1 VDTSQ
6 RRTKRSEIRLSWL
19 TELTDCAVE
28 VDEELPTDVC
38 IRARVLVR
46 CCVCVFPA
54 AAVPAIEES
63 LLSQLRG
70 WESGAIALAEG
81 AQAAA
86 RGNPAPAGA
95 YTESLR
101 LLDCCIEACP
111 SYASAHNNRAQV
123 LQLERGPDFTARAM
137 AACDAAILHANAA
150 GERTVLAQAYTQRG
164 LLHRTLDHAEEAL
177 ADLERGAKLGN
188 AFAKTEAVR
197 LNPYAALCNQY
208 LQAALDKHWSGLGA
222 PAAVAPA
229 EGGACSASSAG
240 AACDA
245 APKQ

>member
-1 VDTSQ
+1 M
-6 RRTKRSEIRLSWL
+6 
-19 TELTDCAVE
+19 
-28 VDEELPTDVC
+28 
-38 IRARVLVR
+38 RARVCVCVR
-46 CCVCVFPA
+46 CCVCLRPA

-63 LLSQLRG
+63 LLTQLRG
-70 WESGAIALAEG
+70 WESGAIALAES

-86 RGNPAPAGA
+86 KGNPAPAGA
-95 YTESLR
+95 YSESLR
-101 LLDCCIEACP
+101 LLDCCISACP

-222 PAAVAPA
+222 PPAAAAPA
-229 EGGACSASSAG
+229 QGSCSTSSSATV
-240 AACDA
+240 CDA